1 MNLSR
6 AVATT
11 AASALLAL
19 TGCASSEPL
28 VADGVGSGSA
38 NEAAVTTGAAPRLT
52 EQNFL
57 SGVSDAQLEARS
69 AQLDMSIQLQ
79 GQSVTATGAM
89 LAEQT
94 LEDSAMQLELE
105 IPGLGTM
112 EMILVD
118 GVAYLNLGQL
128 TSGKYVQLRLDD
140 PAAKEMLGQLKGSL
154 SPAELTRA
162 LEGAV
167 TSFEEVGPDTVDGE
181 ETTKYV
187 LEVDA
192 RKALASQGTGQLPPG
207 VELPRTFTYT
217 FWINDQNL
225 PLRVTADMGSA
236 GQLELR
242 LSNWG
247 EPVDIQAPA
256 AEEITDENPF
266 ALPQA

>member
-1 MNLSR
+1 VNLSR
-6 AVATT
+6 AVAAT
-11 AASALLAL
+11 AVSALLAL

-38 NEAAVTTGAAPRLT
+38 NEAVTTGGAPQLT

-69 AQLDMSIQLQ
+69 ARLDMSIQLQ

-94 LEDSAMQLELE
+94 LEDSAMQVEME

-128 TSGKYVQLRLDD
+128 TADKYARLRLDD

-167 TSFEEVGPDTVDGE
+167 TDFEEVGTDTVDGE

-192 RKALASQGTGQLPPG
+192 RKVLATQGMGQLPPG
-207 VELPRTFTYT
+207 VELPKAFTYT

-225 PLRVTADMGSA
+225 PLRVTAEMGSA
-236 GQLELR
+236 GELEMR
-242 LSNWG
+242 FSNWG

-256 AEEITDENPF
+256 PEDITDESPF
-266 ALPQA
+266 ALPQV